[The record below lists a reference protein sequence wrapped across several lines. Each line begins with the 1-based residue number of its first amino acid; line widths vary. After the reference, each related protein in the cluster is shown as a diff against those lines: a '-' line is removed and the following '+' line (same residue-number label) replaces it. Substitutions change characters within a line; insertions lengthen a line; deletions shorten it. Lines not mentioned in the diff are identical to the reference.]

1 MIMRILKWTGI
12 VLLAALG
19 VTAVMFWTPDTDP
32 AAMRA
37 KYGSP
42 ASQYVDLGDGLT
54 VHFRD
59 EGPRDAP
66 VIVLLHGSNAF
77 LQTWDA
83 WAKLLSPTYR
93 VIRLDLPGHGLT
105 GAYPARAY
113 SKGAFVDVVDRTMVK
128 LGINQFV
135 LGGNSMGGGVSWV
148 YAHKHPEKL
157 RGLVLIDASGQPEP
171 ESQDLPIGF
180 RIAQT
185 PVLRDVMLYITPRSI
200 IEQSLQQ
207 SVTNQSVVTPANV
220 DRYWE
225 LLRYPGNR
233 QATIDRFATPREPD
247 VTGAPRLPIPT
258 LILWGADDKLIPAS
272 SAAWFKSQVPDA
284 KVIIYPAVGHL
295 LMEEIPERSAA
306 DLSNWLATLPAPR

>member
-1 MIMRILKWTGI
+1 ML
-12 VLLAALG
+12 V
-19 VTAVMFWTPDTDP
+19 AVIAVAIIIFWTPDTDP
-32 AAMRA
+32 QAMRA

-42 ASQYVDLGDGLT
+42 TSQYVDLGNGLT
-54 VHFRD
+54 IHLRD

-77 LQTWDA
+77 LQTWDM
-83 WAKLLSPTYR
+83 WAKLLTPRYR

-113 SKGAFVDVVDRTMVK
+113 SKAAFVDVVDRAVIE
-128 LGINQFV
+128 LGIDRFV
-135 LGGNSMGGGVSWV
+135 LGGNSMGGGVSWA

-157 RGLVLIDASGQPEP
+157 RGLLLVDASGQPEP
-171 ESQDLPIGF
+171 EPQSLPIGF

-185 PVLRDVMLYITPRSI
+185 PVLRDIMLYITPRSI
-200 IEQSLQQ
+200 IEQSLHQ

-233 QATIDRFATPREPD
+233 QATIDRFGTPREPA
-247 VTGAPRLPIPT
+247 VTGAPKLPVPT
-258 LILWGADDKLIPAS
+258 LILWGADDRLIPAS
-272 SAAWFKSQVPDA
+272 SAAWFKAQVPDA
-284 KVIIYPAVGHL
+284 KVIIYPGVGHL
-295 LMEEIPERSAA
+295 MMEEIPEKSAA
-306 DLSNWLATLPAPR
+306 DVSNWLATLPPPR

>member
-1 MIMRILKWTGI
+1 MKRIFKWSA
-12 VLLAALG
+12 LALFVAIIG
-19 VTAVMFWTPDTDP
+19 AVIAFWTPDTDM

-37 KYGSP
+37 KYGTA
-42 ASQYVDLGDGLT
+42 ASRYVDLGDGLR
-54 VHFRD
+54 VHLRD

-83 WAKLLSPTYR
+83 WTRLLMPTHR
-93 VIRLDLPGHGLT
+93 VVRLDLPGHGMT

-113 SKGAFVDVVDRTMVK
+113 SKAAFVDVVDRAMIK
-128 LGINQFV
+128 LGINSFV
-135 LGGNSMGGGVSWV
+135 LGGNSMGGGVSWA
-148 YAHKHPEKL
+148 YAHRHPEKL
-157 RGLVLIDASGQPEP
+157 RGLVLVDASGQPEP
-171 ESQDLPIGF
+171 EPQDLPIGF

-200 IEQSLQQ
+200 IEQSLHQ
-207 SVTNQSVVTPANV
+207 SVTNQSVVTAANV

-233 QATIDRFATPREPD
+233 QATIDRFGSPREPA
-247 VTGAPRLPIPT
+247 VTGAPKLPIPT

-272 SAAWFKSQVPDA
+272 SATWFKAQVPEA
-284 KVIIYPAVGHL
+284 NVIIYPAVGHL
-295 LMEEIPERSAA
+295 MMEEIPEKSAT
-306 DLSNWLATLPAPR
+306 DLLNWLATLPATR

>member
-1 MIMRILKWTGI
+1 ML
-12 VLLAALG
+12 V
-19 VTAVMFWTPDTDP
+19 AVIAVAIIIFWTPDTDP
-32 AAMRA
+32 QAMRA

-42 ASQYVDLGDGLT
+42 TSQYVDLGNGLT
-54 VHFRD
+54 IHLLD

-77 LQTWDA
+77 LQTWDM
-83 WAKLLSPTYR
+83 WAKLLTPKYR

-113 SKGAFVDVVDRTMVK
+113 SKAAFVDVVDRAITK
-128 LGINQFV
+128 LGIDRFV
-135 LGGNSMGGGVSWV
+135 LGGNSMGGGVSWA

-157 RGLVLIDASGQPEP
+157 HGLLLVDASGQPEP
-171 ESQDLPIGF
+171 EPQSLPIGF

-185 PVLRDVMLYITPRSI
+185 PVLRDIMLYITPRSI
-200 IEQSLQQ
+200 IEQSLHQ

-233 QATIDRFATPREPD
+233 QATIDRFGTPREPA
-247 VTGAPRLPIPT
+247 VTGAPRLPVPT

-272 SAAWFKSQVPDA
+272 SAAWFKAQVPDA
-284 KVIIYPAVGHL
+284 KVIIYPGVGHL
-295 LMEEIPERSAA
+295 MMEEIPENSAA
-306 DLSNWLATLPAPR
+306 DVSNWLATLPPPR

>member
-1 MIMRILKWTGI
+1 MKRILKWVAVAVLTTI
-12 VLLAALG
+12 VVAIAA
-19 VTAVMFWTPDTDP
+19 FWTPDTDV

-37 KYGSP
+37 KYGTP
-42 ASQYVDLGDGLT
+42 ASQYVNLGDGLT
-54 VHFRD
+54 VHLRD

-77 LQTWDA
+77 LQTWDH
-83 WAKLLSPTYR
+83 WTRLLTPTYR
-93 VIRLDLPGHGLT
+93 VIRLDLPGHGMT

-113 SKGAFVDVVDRTMVK
+113 SKAAFVDVVDRTVKK
-128 LGINQFV
+128 LGINSFV
-135 LGGNSMGGGVSWV
+135 LGGNSMGGGVSWT

-157 RGLVLIDASGQPEP
+157 RGLVLVDASGQPEP
-171 ESQDLPIGF
+171 EPQDLPIGF
-180 RIAQT
+180 RVAQT

-200 IEQSLQQ
+200 IEQSLHQ

-233 QATIDRFATPREPD
+233 QATIDRFGAPREPA
-247 VTGAPRLPIPT
+247 VTGAPKLPIPT
-258 LILWGADDKLIPAS
+258 LVLWGADDKLIPVS
-272 SAAWFKSQVPDA
+272 SAAWFKQQIPDA
-284 KVIIYPAVGHL
+284 NVIIYPAVGHL
-295 LMEEIPERSAA
+295 MMEEIPEKSAA